1 MDERPNDR
9 VDTLKQFVAESPDD
23 PLPRY
28 GLAMEYRRLGQLEAS
43 DEAFRQIRARFPDYL
58 PQYLIH
64 GQVLEALGRTDA
76 AREAY
81 TLGLE
86 KARATGE
93 AHAAREL
100 EAARDAL

>member
-1 MDERPNDR
+1 MAAQPNDR
-9 VDTLKQFVAESPDD
+9 VESLKQFVSESPDD

-43 DEAFRQIRARFPDYL
+43 DEAFREIRARFPDYL

-64 GQVLEALGRTDA
+64 GQVLEGLGRPDA

-81 TLGLE
+81 TLGLA
-86 KARATGE
+86 KAEANGE

>member
-1 MDERPNDR
+1 MEERLNDR
-9 VDTLKQFVAESPDD
+9 VDSLKQFVDESPDD

-43 DEAFRQIRARFPDYL
+43 DEVFRQIRERFPDYL

-64 GQVLEALGRTDA
+64 GQVLESLDRQDA

-86 KARATGE
+86 KAEAAGE